1 MAVVTTHSACEV
13 WNLIQGYAQRDVVV
27 RYKAGGERVASQVV
41 AMLDE
46 DFGLSQVTVS
56 PLTVLVVS
64 SLILLFRDRTAMR
77 KLVLQ

>member
-1 MAVVTTHSACEV
+1 M